1 MPGTAPP
8 PPSAA
13 WETLAAVMS
22 DVRAL
27 GGAVSLLQWDQ
38 ETFMPAKAAAA
49 RGDQLAAVQAALH
62 ERLTAPAV
70 ADALDR
76 AEREARGDPDRAA
89 ALRALRFDHERAARV
104 PQRLV
109 RALAQAQAEGV
120 DAWKAARGERAFGRF
135 APSLERLLELRRE
148 QAEALL
154 PMLERRAKAQ
164 PDEAAP
170 EPAGGPG
177 RRASSRPPGKIEP
190 YDALLEGY
198 EPGMRVARLAP
209 ILERLVGWLRP
220 VVAAIDAAPPPR
232 DDFLAGRFDADG
244 QWAFTLELLSALGFD
259 PEAGRQD
266 RSVHP
271 FTLGLDPGD
280 VRVTTRIDEGQ
291 PLSAIFSTL
300 HEAGHGL
307 YEQHLPAEH
316 RRSLLC
322 AAPSMGLHES
332 QSRLWE
338 NLVGRSLPFWRAF
351 LPRLAARFPQ
361 LERVSAPDFH
371 RAANRVERTLV
382 RVEADEVTYNLHIA
396 LRFELEL
403 ALLRGELRVRDLP
416 EAWAARSEVLLGV
429 RPRDDAEGV
438 LQDIHWAFGDLG
450 YFPTYTLGNLYAATL
465 HAAAGR
471 ALPGLEEAIA
481 AGDLAPLRAWLAE
494 KVYRVGRRK
503 DAEEIVRDAA
513 GEGLTDRDF
522 ERYVKTKYGALYG
535 IVL

>member
-1 MPGTAPP
+1 MPGTAQPP
-8 PPSAA
+8 ASAA

-27 GGAVSLLQWDQ
+27 GGAASLLQWDQ
-38 ETFMPAKAAAA
+38 ETFMPAKGAAA
-49 RGDQLAAVQAALH
+49 RGDQLAAVHAALH
-62 ERLTAPAV
+62 ERLTSPAV

-76 AEREARGDPDRAA
+76 AGREAGDDPDRAA

-109 RALAQAQAEGV
+109 RALAHAQAEGV
-120 DAWKAARGERAFGRF
+120 DAWKAARDARAFGKF
-135 APSLERLLELRRE
+135 APSLERLLALRRE
-148 QAEALL
+148 QAAALL
-154 PMLERRAKAQ
+154 PMLERTVGPEGRGVCVPPARN
-164 PDEAAP
+164 DAP
-170 EPAGGPG
+170 
-177 RRASSRPPGKIEP
+177 EP

-209 ILERLVGWLRP
+209 IVERLVGWLRP
-220 VVAAIDAAPPPR
+220 VVDALDAAPPPR

-259 PEAGRQD
+259 SEAGRQD

-280 VRVTTRIDEGQ
+280 VRLTTRIHESQ

-351 LPRLAARFPQ
+351 LPRLAARFPR
-361 LERVSAPDFH
+361 LERVGAPDFH
-371 RAANRVERTLV
+371 RAVNRVERTLV

-403 ALLRGELRVRDLP
+403 GLLRGELAVRDLP
-416 EAWAARSEVLLGV
+416 EAWAARSKALIGV
-429 RPRDDAEGV
+429 RPSNDAEGV

-450 YFPTYTLGNLYAATL
+450 YFPTYTLGNLYSATL
-465 HAAAGR
+465 HAAALR
-471 ALPGLEEAIA
+471 ALPGLEDAIA
-481 AGDLAPLRAWLAE
+481 EGDLSPLRGWLAE

-522 ERYVKTKYGALYG
+522 ERYVKTKYGGLYG
-535 IVL
+535 IAL

>member
-1 MPGTAPP
+1 MPTVQP
-8 PPSAA
+8 PPSA
-13 WETLAAVMS
+13 WEMLAAVMS

-27 GGAVSLLQWDQ
+27 GGAISLLQWDQ
-38 ETFMPAKAAAA
+38 ETFMPAKGTAA
-49 RGDQLAAVQAALH
+49 RGEQLAAVQAALH
-62 ERLTAPAV
+62 ERLTSPAV
-70 ADALDR
+70 AEALDR
-76 AEREARGDPDRAA
+76 AEREVGGDQDRAA

-109 RALAQAQAEGV
+109 RALALAQAEGV
-120 DAWKAARGERAFGRF
+120 DAWKAARAERAFAIF
-135 APSLERLLELRRE
+135 APRLERLLELRRE
-148 QAEALL
+148 QAHAIGV
-154 PMLERRAKAQ
+154 
-164 PDEAAP
+164 
-170 EPAGGPG
+170 PAGG
-177 RRASSRPPGKIEP
+177 EP

-232 DDFLAGRFDADG
+232 DDFLRGRFDADG
-244 QWAFTLELLSALGFD
+244 QWEFTLELLSALGFD
-259 PEAGRQD
+259 LEAGRQD
-266 RSVHP
+266 RSIHP
-271 FTLGLDPGD
+271 FSLGLDPGD
-280 VRVTTRIDEGQ
+280 VRLTTRIREAQ

-316 RRSLLC
+316 RHSLLC

-351 LPRLAARFPQ
+351 LPRLADRFPQ
-361 LERVSAPDFH
+361 LERIAAPDFH
-371 RAANRVERTLV
+371 RAVNRVERTVV
-382 RVEADEVTYNLHIA
+382 RVDADEVTYNLHIA

-403 ALLRGELRVRDLP
+403 GMLRGEIAVRDLP
-416 EAWAARSEVLLGV
+416 EAWAARSEALVGV

-438 LQDIHWAFGDLG
+438 LQDIHWATGDLG

-465 HAAAGR
+465 YAAAAR
-471 ALPGLEEAIA
+471 ALPRLEDAIA

-513 GEGLTDRDF
+513 GVGLTDGDF

-535 IVL
+535 IAL

>member
-1 MPGTAPP
+1 MPTVQP
-8 PPSAA
+8 PPSA
-13 WETLAAVMS
+13 WEMLAAVMS

-27 GGAVSLLQWDQ
+27 GGAISLLQWDQ
-38 ETFMPAKAAAA
+38 ETFMPAKGTAA
-49 RGDQLAAVQAALH
+49 RGEQLAAVQAALH
-62 ERLTAPAV
+62 ERLTSPAV
-70 ADALDR
+70 AEALDR
-76 AEREARGDPDRAA
+76 AEREVGGDQNRAA

-109 RALAQAQAEGV
+109 RALALAQAEGV
-120 DAWKAARGERAFGRF
+120 DAWKAARAERAFAIF
-135 APSLERLLELRRE
+135 APRLERLLELRRE
-148 QAEALL
+148 QAHAIGV
-154 PMLERRAKAQ
+154 
-164 PDEAAP
+164 
-170 EPAGGPG
+170 PAGG
-177 RRASSRPPGKIEP
+177 EP

-232 DDFLAGRFDADG
+232 DDFLRGRFDADG
-244 QWAFTLELLSALGFD
+244 QWEFTLELLSALGFD
-259 PEAGRQD
+259 LEAGRQD
-266 RSVHP
+266 RSIHP
-271 FTLGLDPGD
+271 FSLGLDPGD
-280 VRVTTRIDEGQ
+280 VRLTTRIREAQ

-307 YEQHLPAEH
+307 YEQDLPAEH
-316 RRSLLC
+316 RHSLLC

-351 LPRLAARFPQ
+351 LPRLADRFPRARAHRRPGLPPCGEPRRAHAHPGRGGRGHLQ
-361 LERVSAPDFH
+361 PPH
-371 RAANRVERTLV
+371 RAA
-382 RVEADEVTYNLHIA
+382 
-396 LRFELEL
+396 LR
-403 ALLRGELRVRDLP
+403 ARARACCAASSPVRDLP
-416 EAWAARSEVLLGV
+416 EAWNGALGGARRRPPAATT
-429 RPRDDAEGV
+429 PRACCRTSTGRTGE
-438 LQDIHWAFGDLG
+438 FG

-465 HAAAGR
+465 YAAAAR
-471 ALPGLEEAIA
+471 ALPRLEDAIA

-513 GEGLTDRDF
+513 GVGLTDGDF

-535 IVL
+535 IAFAPDP

>member
-1 MPGTAPP
+1 MPETAPAP
-8 PPSAA
+8 RSAA
-13 WETLAAVMS
+13 WETLAAVMC

-38 ETFMPAKAAAA
+38 ETFMPAKGAVA

-62 ERLTAPAV
+62 ERLTQPRV
-70 ADALDR
+70 AEALDL
-76 AEREARGDPDRAA
+76 AEREASGDPDRAA

-104 PQRLV
+104 PQDLV

-120 DAWKAARGERAFGRF
+120 DAWKAARNARAFALF
-135 APSLERLLELRRE
+135 APKLARLVELRRE
-148 QAEALL
+148 QADALM
-154 PMLERRAKAQ
+154 PMLARRPEAQ
-164 PDEAAP
+164 PD
-170 EPAGGPG
+170 PG
-177 RRASSRPPGKIEP
+177 ASEP

-198 EPGMRVARLAP
+198 EPGMRVARLEP
-209 ILERLVGWLRP
+209 ILRRLVGWLSP
-220 VVAAIDAAPPPR
+220 LVAAIDAAPAPE
-232 DDFLAGRFDADG
+232 DGFLSGRFDGEA
-244 QWAFTLELLSALGFD
+244 QWGFTLELLAALGFD
-259 PEAGRQD
+259 PAAGRQD
-266 RSVHP
+266 RSLHP

-280 VRVTTRIDEGQ
+280 VRVTTRVYEAQ

-307 YEQHLPAEH
+307 YEQHLPGEH

-322 AAPSMGLHES
+322 AAPSMGIHES

-361 LERVSAPDFH
+361 LAGVAPADFH
-371 RAANRVERTLV
+371 RAVNRVERSLV
-382 RVEADEVTYNLHIA
+382 RVEADEVTYNLHVA

-403 ALLRGELRVRDLP
+403 GMMRGTLAVSDLP
-416 EAWAARSEVLLGV
+416 EAWAARSEALLGV

-438 LQDIHWAFGDLG
+438 LQDIHWAWGDLG

-465 HAAAGR
+465 FAAAGR
-471 ALPGLEEAIA
+471 ALPGLDDAIA
-481 AGDLAPLRAWLAE
+481 AGDLAPLRRWLAE

-503 DAEEIVRDAA
+503 DAEDIVRDAA
-513 GEGLTDRDF
+513 GVGLTDADF

-535 IVL
+535 LTL

>member
-1 MPGTAPP
+1 MSETAPSRR
-8 PPSAA
+8 SAA
-13 WETLAAVMS
+13 WETLAAAMC

-38 ETFMPAKAAAA
+38 ETFMPAKGAPA

-62 ERLTAPAV
+62 ERLTHPRV
-70 ADALDR
+70 AEALDL
-76 AEREARGDPDRAA
+76 AEREDSGDPDRAA

-104 PQRLV
+104 PQDLV
-109 RALAQAQAEGV
+109 RALALAQGEGV
-120 DAWKAARGERAFGRF
+120 DAWKAARTERAFALF
-135 APSLERLLELRRE
+135 APKLARLVDLRRE
-148 QAEALL
+148 QADAIGV
-154 PMLERRAKAQ
+154 
-164 PDEAAP
+164 
-170 EPAGGPG
+170 PAGGE
-177 RRASSRPPGKIEP
+177 R

-198 EPGMRVARLAP
+198 EPGMRVSRLEP
-209 ILERLVGWLRP
+209 ILARLVGWLSP
-220 VVAAIDAAPPPR
+220 LVAAIGAAPAPESG
-232 DDFLAGRFDADG
+232 FLSGRFDADA
-244 QWAFTLELLSALGFD
+244 QWRFTLELLAALGFD
-259 PEAGRQD
+259 PAAGRQD
-266 RSVHP
+266 RSLHP

-280 VRVTTRIDEGQ
+280 VRVTTRVYEAQ

-307 YEQHLPAEH
+307 YEQNLPAEH

-322 AAPSMGLHES
+322 AAPSMGIHES

-361 LERVSAPDFH
+361 LAGIGPADFH
-371 RAANRVERTLV
+371 RAVNRVERSLV

-403 ALLRGELRVRDLP
+403 RMLRGTLAVSDLP
-416 EAWAARSEVLLGV
+416 QAWAARSEALLGV

-465 HAAAGR
+465 FDAAAR
-471 ALPGLEEAIA
+471 ALPGLEDAIA
-481 AGDLAPLRAWLAE
+481 AGDLAPLRRWLTE

-503 DAEEIVRDAA
+503 DAEDIVRDAA
-513 GEGLTDRDF
+513 GVGLTDEHF

-535 IVL
+535 LAI

>member
-1 MPGTAPP
+1 MPATASP

-13 WETLAAVMS
+13 WETLAAAMS
-22 DVRAL
+22 DARAL
-27 GGAVSLLQWDQ
+27 GGAASLLQWDQ
-38 ETFMPAKAAAA
+38 ETFMPAKGAAA

-62 ERLTAPAV
+62 ERLTSPAV

-76 AEREARGDPDRAA
+76 AEREAGGDPDRAA

-120 DAWKAARGERAFGRF
+120 DAWKAARDARAFGIF
-135 APSLERLLELRRE
+135 APALERLLELRRE
-148 QAEALL
+148 QADAI
-154 PMLERRAKAQ
+154 
-164 PDEAAP
+164 
-170 EPAGGPG
+170 GV
-177 RRASSRPPGKIEP
+177 PPGGER

-220 VVAAIDAAPPPR
+220 VVAAIDAAAPAP
-232 DDFLAGRFDADG
+232 DGLLSGRFDGEA
-244 QWAFTLELLSALGFD
+244 QWQFTLELLAALGFD
-259 PEAGRQD
+259 PAAGRQD

-280 VRVTTRIDEGQ
+280 VRVTTRIDERQ

-307 YEQHLPAEH
+307 YEQNLPAEH

-351 LPRLAARFPQ
+351 LPRLAARFPR
-361 LERVSAPDFH
+361 LEGVRVEDFH

-403 ALLRGELRVRDLP
+403 GLLRGAIAVRELP
-416 EAWAARSEVLLGV
+416 EAWAARSEALLGV

-438 LQDIHWAFGDLG
+438 LQDIHWAWGDLG
-450 YFPTYTLGNLYAATL
+450 YFPTYALGNLYAATL
-465 HAAAGR
+465 HAAASR
-471 ALPGLEEAIA
+471 ALPGLEDAIA
-481 AGDLAPLRAWLAE
+481 AGDLAPLRGWLTDH
-494 KVYRVGRRK
+494 VYRVGRRK

-522 ERYVKTKYGALYG
+522 ERYVKAKYGALYG
-535 IVL
+535 ISL

>member
-1 MPGTAPP
+1 MPAVQP
-8 PPSAA
+8 PPSA
-13 WETLAAVMS
+13 WEMLAAVMS

-27 GGAVSLLQWDQ
+27 GGAISLLQWDQ
-38 ETFMPAKAAAA
+38 ETFMPAKGTAA
-49 RGDQLAAVQAALH
+49 RGEQLAAVQAALH
-62 ERLTAPAV
+62 ERLTSPAV
-70 ADALDR
+70 AEALDR
-76 AEREARGDPDRAA
+76 AEREVGGDRDRAA

-109 RALAQAQAEGV
+109 RALALAQAEGV
-120 DAWKAARGERAFGRF
+120 DAWKAARGERAFAIF
-135 APSLERLLELRRE
+135 APRLERLLELRRE
-148 QAEALL
+148 QADALL
-154 PMLERRAKAQ
+154 PMLERRAKA
-164 PDEAAP
+164 DHAAP
-170 EPAGGPG
+170 
-177 RRASSRPPGKIEP
+177 EP

-244 QWAFTLELLSALGFD
+244 QWGFTLELLSALGFD
-259 PEAGRQD
+259 SEAGRQD

-403 ALLRGELRVRDLP
+403 ALLRGELPVRELP
-416 EAWAARSEVLLGV
+416 EAWAARSEALLGV

-494 KVYRVGRRK
+494 KVYQVGRRK

-535 IVL
+535 IAL